1 MSKELIVGIDL
12 GTTTSSIAIMQGSS
26 PDIIENADGNR
37 ITPSIVSYN
46 GEKVTVGVQAKRQLL
61 TNKYTIFASKRF
73 IGAKYN
79 DIKKYIEVVPYG
91 VNSRDNGDI
100 TLQIGENK
108 ECTPQEVGAQILR
121 KLVAD
126 AEAKLGVKIKKAVIT
141 VPAYFND
148 SQRQATKDAGR
159 IAGLEVERIV
169 NEPTA
174 AAMAYGLDKKVS
186 GTIAVYDLGGGTF
199 DVSILHVEDGVIEVQ
214 STNGDTLL
222 GGEDFD
228 NRLIQYVADEYKKQ
242 SGIDLMKDIKSRQR
256 LKEACEDAKKNL
268 STSLDTEISL
278 PYITVD
284 DHLQMKIT
292 RAKFESLVDDL
303 VQRTIEPCRK
313 ALEDAKISK
322 NDIKAVIL
330 VGGMTRMPKIKQ
342 VVAEFFGKEP
352 MQSINPDEVVAMGAA
367 VQAGVLQ
374 GTVTD
379 MLLLDVTPLSLGIET
394 LGGVMTVLIARNT
407 TIPTSKSQVFSTAAD
422 NQPAVS
428 IRVFQGEREIAEHNK
443 LLGQFELTGIGAAPR
458 GTPQIEVTFD
468 IDANGILSV
477 KAKDKNTNKEQQI
490 TIKDS
495 GGLTEEEIQKAIRDA
510 ELNAEADKKQKR
522 VVEKINETEH
532 VIIAV
537 EKALQDHG
545 AQISEDDKSKI
556 NTSIAALKT
565 ACAER
570 NEEAIEEH
578 AKALGEASQ
587 NLLQIAQEAEKN
599 KASAQT
605 AAEAT
610 DPTASAKSASTD
622 ENVTDI

>member
-12 GTTTSSIAIMQGSS
+12 GTTTSSIAVMQGSS

-37 ITPSIVSYN
+37 ITPSIVSFN
-46 GEKVTVGVQAKRQLL
+46 GDKVTVGVQAKRQLL
-61 TNKYTIFASKRF
+61 TNKFTIFAAKRF
-73 IGAKYN
+73 IGTKYN
-79 DIKKYIEVVPYG
+79 DVKKYISVVPYG
-91 VNSRDNGDI
+91 VNAKDNGDI
-100 TLQIGENK
+100 TLKIAENK
-108 ECTPQEVGAQILR
+108 ECTPQEIGAHVLR
-121 KLVAD
+121 KLVTD
-126 AEAKLGVKIKKAVIT
+126 AEAKLGTKIKKAVIT

-148 SQRQATKDAGR
+148 AQRQATKDAGL
-159 IAGLEVERIV
+159 IAGLEVMRIV

-256 LKEACEDAKKNL
+256 LKEACEEAKKNL

-278 PYITVD
+278 PYITAD

-292 RAKFESLVDDL
+292 RAKYESLVDDL
-303 VQRTIEPCRK
+303 VQKTIEPCKK
-313 ALEDAKISK
+313 ALEDAKVSK
-322 NDIKAVIL
+322 SDIKAVIL

-342 VVAEFFGKEP
+342 AVSEFFGKEP

-443 LLGQFELTGIGAAPR
+443 LLGQFELTGIASAPR

-495 GGLTEEEIQKAIRDA
+495 SGLSQEEIQQAIKDA
-510 ELNAEADKKQKR
+510 ELHAEEDKKQKR
-522 VVEKINETEH
+522 IVEKINQTEH
-532 VIIAV
+532 VIAAV
-537 EKALQDHG
+537 EKALVDHG
-545 AQISEDDKSKI
+545 SKINDDDKSKI
-556 NTSIAALKT
+556 NNCLSSLKQ
-565 ACAER
+565 ACTDR
-570 NEEAIEEH
+570 NEDDIEKY
-578 AKALGEASQ
+578 AKELGEVSQ
-587 NLLQIAQEAEKN
+587 NLLQIAQEAEKT
-599 KASAQT
+599 KTTEASNTSGSEQ
-605 AAEAT
+605 AA
-610 DPTASAKSASTD
+610 SKSEND
-622 ENVTDI
+622 NVTDV